1 MSNAWGRDM
10 EAIDSPSAVRQ
21 RARVGPAAGGGT
33 HLSRTRAGRCRREK
47 TRKRVERT
55 TTPRRLWVCRPTT
68 PRCPCGCFPRLLW
81 SGKRGLQLPAVLTA
95 TSLAPPTAPRGLH
108 ASPVR
113 FPGALAREQV
123 NSTAFN
129 RGKLRN
135 VGFWEA
141 MQEEDWDCVFFHDVN
156 LLPEDDR
163 NLYICDIF
171 PAHVAVAIDKFN
183 YKLPYRGYLGG
194 VFALRPI
201 HYLRINGFP
210 STHWG
215 WGREDDDIAARLKLS
230 GMPLLR
236 PHLLFGRY
244 HMLEEG
250 PDPSQEQ
257 SPPSP
262 GLQALIRHKWRP
274 NGTDLL
280 DYRLLSK
287 ELQPLYTNLTVDIS
301 PSVPG

>member
-33 HLSRTRAGRCRREK
+33 HLSRTRSGRCRREK

-123 NSTAFN
+123 RRVIS
-129 RGKLRN
+129 G
-135 VGFWEA
+135 
-141 MQEEDWDCVFFHDVN
+141 C
-156 LLPEDDR
+156 
-163 NLYICDIF
+163 F
-171 PAHVAVAIDKFN
+171 P
-183 YKLPYRGYLGG
+183 
-194 VFALRPI
+194 ALRPEFI
-201 HYLRINGFP
+201 PKMDVFQVFCPCGSMIEFVVGV
-210 STHWG
+210 
-215 WGREDDDIAARLKLS
+215 GREGDADAKGRGSKGAGLIPRIGPHRWAIPF
-230 GMPLLR
+230 GLLR
-236 PHLLFGRY
+236 APPQTWVCSQA
-244 HMLEEG
+244 EG
-250 PDPSQEQ
+250 
-257 SPPSP
+257 
-262 GLQALIRHKWRP
+262 H
-274 NGTDLL
+274 
-280 DYRLLSK
+280 
-287 ELQPLYTNLTVDIS
+287 
-301 PSVPG
+301 SVGAGGVSCARI